1 MFSPTENVLCWRKL
15 QAEFFAAR
23 PFRLHPPGCLLVVRN
38 ILIYAFRVSAFCL
51 PSACEIRVSGAQ
63 KISTVARV
71 KACYV
76 ACSKHVFSHRKC
88 LILKEAAG
96 WVFRSPS
103 VSATSSWVLFG
114 RFLFQQF
121 SFSTF
126 SRQAIGLIEYLI
138 DIPRIE
144 MTLMTRTN
152 REKAQVVASRKKQYT
167 VVSVSDFTLRGNC
180 REEKEPCSGFE
191 PGNTALKSERST
203 ARL

>member
-1 MFSPTENVLCWRKL
+1 MFD
-15 QAEFFAAR
+15 AEGSC
-23 PFRLHPPGCLLVVRN
+23 RL
-38 ILIYAFRVSAFCL
+38 S
-51 PSACEIRVSGAQ
+51 
-63 KISTVARV
+63 
-71 KACYV
+71 
-76 ACSKHVFSHRKC
+76 
-88 LILKEAAG
+88 
-96 WVFRSPS
+96 FRSPS
-103 VSATSSWVLFG
+103 VSATSSWVLSG

>member
-1 MFSPTENVLCWRKL
+1 M
-15 QAEFFAAR
+15 
-23 PFRLHPPGCLLVVRN
+23 
-38 ILIYAFRVSAFCL
+38 
-51 PSACEIRVSGAQ
+51 
-63 KISTVARV
+63 
-71 KACYV
+71 
-76 ACSKHVFSHRKC
+76 
-88 LILKEAAG
+88 
-96 WVFRSPS
+96 
-103 VSATSSWVLFG
+103 LFG

-180 REEKEPCSGFE
+180 REEKEPCSRFE

>member
-1 MFSPTENVLCWRKL
+1 M
-15 QAEFFAAR
+15 
-23 PFRLHPPGCLLVVRN
+23 
-38 ILIYAFRVSAFCL
+38 
-51 PSACEIRVSGAQ
+51 
-63 KISTVARV
+63 
-71 KACYV
+71 
-76 ACSKHVFSHRKC
+76 
-88 LILKEAAG
+88 
-96 WVFRSPS
+96 
-103 VSATSSWVLFG
+103 LFG

-152 REKAQVVASRKKQYT
+152 REKAQVVASRKKQHI
-167 VVSVSDFTLRGNC
+167 VVSVSDFALRGNC

-203 ARL
+203 ARLSEQWSPVIHIYKVIASTKLDMLVLGYIGVDFWSFCCTEENKNKPRPLFPTTVLIFFGHPSNNRQSHQLLLVVVNNRQRGL

>member
-1 MFSPTENVLCWRKL
+1 MFD
-15 QAEFFAAR
+15 AEGSC
-23 PFRLHPPGCLLVVRN
+23 RLSFSQPVHFGYILLG
-38 ILIYAFRVSAFCL
+38 AFWSFEIFWYMLSAFLHFVYL
-51 PSACEIRVSGAQ
+51 PHARSEFLVLK

-88 LILKEAAG
+88 FMLKEAAG

-103 VSATSSWVLFG
+103 VSATSFWVLFG

-180 REEKEPCSGFE
+180 REEKEPCLGFE
-191 PGNTALKSERST
+191 PGNTAWKSERST

>member
-1 MFSPTENVLCWRKL
+1 MLK
-15 QAEFFAAR
+15 AAAGTVSQ
-23 PFRLHPPGCLLVVRN
+23 HVQSGN
-38 ILIYAFRVSAFCL
+38 ILLGTFWSFEIVWCICFPRFYIFCL
-51 PSACEIRVSGAQ
+51 FRMYKLRVSGAQ
-63 KISTVARV
+63 KISTVARA

-88 LILKEAAG
+88 FMLKEAAG

-103 VSATSSWVLFG
+103 ISATSSWGLSG

-152 REKAQVVASRKKQYT
+152 RDKAQVVASRKKQYT